1 MVGTLDLDSVLLAHC
16 ETSLDLHE
24 YLGGPISVPATPHPV
39 TGEKLPATLGHE
51 FSGTVEEIGAGVT
64 RLEIGDHVAVQPNL
78 SDGTC
83 ARCLIGR
90 FNCCDSLGFIGF
102 SGLS

>member
-1 MVGTLDLDSVLLAHC
+1 MVCTVDLDSTPLSHYNLP
-16 ETSLDLHE
+16 LDLHE
-24 YLGGPISVPATPHPV
+24 YLAGPIAVPVTRHPV
-39 TGEKLPATLGHE
+39 TGEKLPTTLGHE

-64 RLEIGDHVAVQPNL
+64 GLDIGDHVAVQPNL

-83 ARCLIGR
+83 SQCSIGR

-102 SGLS
+102 SG